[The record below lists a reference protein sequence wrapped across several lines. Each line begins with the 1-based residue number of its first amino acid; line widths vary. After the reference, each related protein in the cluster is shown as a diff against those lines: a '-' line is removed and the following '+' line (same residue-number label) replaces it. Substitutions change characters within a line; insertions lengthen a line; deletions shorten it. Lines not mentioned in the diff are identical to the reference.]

1 MYSLA
6 PPPNRL
12 GTGAARPPAPRVSIL
27 YCQCSCLSGK
37 DKIYKNESA
46 ACPIGADQRRN
57 TGFLSLGDV
66 LRPAR
71 PVKRVGSRLN
81 RHLLIFEGKRRFIF
95 WLGSF
100 PHYRG
105 KKSVTNAHL
114 GLSCPLNGLL
124 NSVPE
129 STGWCQFVINA
140 CSIWAPVAIED
151 SPVLDCPWTRQSWR
165 MEGFAQFWA
174 FLKVLKF

>member
-1 MYSLA
+1 MYSLT

-27 YCQCSCLSGK
+27 YCQCPCLSGK

-46 ACPIGADQRRN
+46 ACPIGDDQRRN

-81 RHLLIFEGKRRFIF
+81 RHLLIFERKWIFIF
-95 WLGSF
+95 FDWEVF
-100 PHYRG
+100 PSTGKNCHSRPFGVYLKVRG
-105 KKSVTNAHL
+105 GVIYHQR
-114 GLSCPLNGLL
+114 LL
-124 NSVPE
+124 NL
-129 STGWCQFVINA
+129 
-140 CSIWAPVAIED
+140 
-151 SPVLDCPWTRQSWR
+151 SPVVIYG
-165 MEGFAQFWA
+165 E
-174 FLKVLKF
+174 